1 MTKPAFVRYRFVS
14 R

>member
-1 MTKPAFVRYRFVS
+1 MTKPAFVSYRFVS